1 MRAEV
6 PWLPNLPKLQFT
18 RLISILALSVAP
30 AARLH
35 AQVARTVAP
44 ASVRTQPVSAVAQD
58 GVSRVPQT
66 LGETLRDGR
75 PLIDPLDDEFD
86 ALDLALARGETGFGP
101 QVSAALINPA
111 LRPQAPQRYRVNLT
125 PGTGFGERTWVQE
138 VASSTPRPL
147 LVVFHRFGVSEVDAI
162 VTTRFFEEARRRQWH
177 VVAPRSWG
185 AIHFSSQTSKI
196 HTRAVLDWATTN
208 LDVDDQRIYAV
219 GFSMGGGAALN
230 YAATNLGANEPR
242 FAAVAALTPLLDL
255 EHAYSVEVQPTRD
268 SYDDIF
274 GNGSLNSAD
283 PYQMRRSGLFQLDTL
298 LQQVVPG
305 TDLARNLAHTNV
317 FNLRASSDI
326 PYLMTQYDVFVAH
339 LAGLP
344 LVTAQHTSS
353 VTNFVGHSW
362 DAFDERIVCDWLR
375 LFQLQTPTS
384 GNTLADADRAY
395 FHFDVRQD
403 VSSAFSPFSWNLDS
417 ANNSFTLSATAN
429 LRSLRVRTLAAG
441 LSNTAPLT
449 VTLSAADGFADEV
462 ILTDLALAPTQV
474 LRDGVPSA
482 SWLHNSLSGELTLLE
497 TDPAQHVWVVTP

>member
-1 MRAEV
+1 M
-6 PWLPNLPKLQFT
+6 QFT
-18 RLISILALSVAP
+18 RLISILALSVAS
-30 AARLH
+30 AARVH
-35 AQVARTVAP
+35 AQAVRAVAP
-44 ASVRTQPVSAVAQD
+44 ESGRAPVVSDAAQD

-75 PLIDPLDDEFD
+75 PQIDPLDAEFD
-86 ALDLALARGETGFGP
+86 ALDFALARGEAPFGA
-101 QVSAALINPA
+101 QLSAALINPA

-125 PGTGFGERTWVQE
+125 PGTGFSERTWVQE
-138 VASSTPRPL
+138 AASTTPRPL

-162 VTTRFFEEARRRQWH
+162 VTTRLFEEARRRQWH

-185 AIHFSSQTSKI
+185 AIHFSSQLSKI

-242 FAAVAALTPLLDL
+242 FAAVAALTPLLDH
-255 EHAYSVEVQPTRD
+255 EHAYSVEVQTTRD
-268 SYDDIF
+268 TYDDIF

-283 PYQMRRSGLFQLDTL
+283 PYLMRRSGLFQLDP

-326 PYLMTQYDVFVAH
+326 PYLMTQFDAFVAH

-344 LVTAQHTSS
+344 LVSAQHTSL

-362 DAFDERIVCDWLR
+362 DAFDERLVCDWLR

-384 GNTLADADRAY
+384 GNTLADANRAY
-395 FHFDVRQD
+395 FHFDVEQD
-403 VSSAFSPFSWNLDS
+403 VSTAFSPFSWNLDG
-417 ANNSFTLSATAN
+417 ANNTFTLSATAN
-429 LRSLRVRTLAAG
+429 LQSLRVRTLAAG

-449 VTLSAADGFADEV
+449 ITLSAADGLADEV
-462 ILTDLALAPTQV
+462 ILTDLPLAPVQV
-474 LRDGVPSA
+474 LRDGAPTA
-482 SWLHNSLSGELTLLE
+482 NWMHNSLSGELTLLE